1 MYNLKMGVM
10 ATALQAHSHRQTL
23 THITAHSQ
31 PDKIDTLAHTPGVN
45 VKASTLK
52 GHSEA
57 QIHLCLHSS
66 CPFATHTYKKKGS
79 CSMHTYSTLS
89 DTDTTLIH
97 KQSAFSHLEHTHA
110 TKHRAAECTIQ

>member
-66 CPFATHTYKKKGS
+66 CPFATHTHTKKKVVAA
-79 CSMHTYSTLS
+79 CTHTVLCQTQ
-89 DTDTTLIH
+89 T
-97 KQSAFSHLEHTHA
+97 Q
-110 TKHRAAECTIQ
+110 R